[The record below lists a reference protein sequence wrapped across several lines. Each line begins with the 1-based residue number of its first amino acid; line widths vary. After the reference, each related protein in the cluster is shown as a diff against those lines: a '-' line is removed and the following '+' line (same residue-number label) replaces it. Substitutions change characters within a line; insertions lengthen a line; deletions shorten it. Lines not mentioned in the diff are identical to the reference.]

1 MPERKN
7 KFSFP
12 VRQTEF
18 SGIEQRTF
26 AKYMCVLFYFIFLKL
41 KPFRILGIVT
51 QYFKRLLLGM
61 KSFPYI
67 PIRR

>member
-26 AKYMCVLFYFIFLKL
+26 AKHMCVLFYFIFF
-41 KPFRILGIVT
+41 KPQAL
-51 QYFKRLLLGM
+51 
-61 KSFPYI
+61 
-67 PIRR
+67 